1 MEKDKGI
8 EVLNSLIE
16 INNDRIKGY
25 ETAINETEEIDIKT
39 LFSQFVKT
47 SHWCKSELVN
57 EVEKLGGTP
66 TEETTTSGKLFRVW
80 MDFKSSVTGNDREA
94 ILNSCE
100 YGESVASETYN
111 DVLSDNLESL
121 THEQQGM
128 VRAQYMLLKSDYE
141 KVKELILI
149 VEEK

>member
-25 ETAINETEEIDIKT
+25 ETAINETEETDIKS

-47 SHWCKSELVN
+47 SQWCKSELVN

-111 DVLSDNLESL
+111 DVLSDDLESL
-121 THEQQGM
+121 TLEQQGM
-128 VRAQYMLLKSDYE
+128 VRAQFMLLKSDYE
-141 KVKELILI
+141 KVKELIVI